1 LYFYDL
7 KGTVMRHVISVILQN
22 EVGALTRMTGLF
34 STRGYN
40 IESLNVAPT
49 DDANLS
55 RVTLVITGSDEAIAQ
70 LNSQLSKLVDVVGIN
85 DMTLG
90 AHFER
95 ELLIIKIKP
104 NKDPKEE
111 IFLVIEEYKA
121 EILDNSI
128 NSFTIQLTGAREI
141 IDNFVDKVTVLGD
154 VQALARSGS
163 VAVSKGEI
171 ILSSYANQNL
181 SS

>member
-1 LYFYDL
+1 
-7 KGTVMRHVISVILQN
+7 MRHVISVILQN

-49 DDANLS
+49 DDVNLS

-90 AHFER
+90 EHFER
-95 ELLIIKIKP
+95 ELLIIKIKLTQKTEEEVFATI
-104 NKDPKEE
+104 KDRN
-111 IFLVIEEYKA
+111 A
-121 EILDNSI
+121 EILDDSLD
-128 NSFTIQLTGAREI
+128 SFTVQLTGAREV
-141 IDNFVDKVTVLGD
+141 IDNFINKMTILGH

-163 VAVSKGEI
+163 VSVTKGEI

>member
-1 LYFYDL
+1 
-7 KGTVMRHVISVILQN
+7 MRHVISVILQN

-49 DDANLS
+49 DDVNLS
-55 RVTLVITGSDEAIAQ
+55 RVTLVIEGSDEAIAQ

-95 ELLIIKIKP
+95 ELLIIKIKL
-104 NKDPKEE
+104 NKDSMEE
-111 IFLVIEEYKA
+111 LLAVIDSYSA
-121 EILDNSI
+121 EILDDSM

-141 IDNFVDKVTVLGD
+141 IDDFVGKIPLLGD
-154 VQALARSGS
+154 VHADRKS
-163 VAVSKGEI
+163 VV
-171 ILSSYANQNL
+171 
-181 SS
+181 

>member
-1 LYFYDL
+1 
-7 KGTVMRHVISVILQN
+7 MRHVISVILQN

-49 DDANLS
+49 DDVNLS
-55 RVTLVITGSDEAIAQ
+55 RVTLVIEGSDEAIAQ

-104 NKDPKEE
+104 NKDSMEE
-111 IFLVIEEYKA
+111 LLAVIDSYSA
-121 EILDNSI
+121 EILDDSM

-141 IDNFVDKVTVLGD
+141 IDDFVGKIPLLGD
-154 VQALARSGS
+154 VHALARSGS
-163 VAVSKGEI
+163 VAVTKGEI
-171 ILSSYANQNL
+171 TLSSYAKQNL

>member
-1 LYFYDL
+1 
-7 KGTVMRHVISVILQN
+7 MRHVISVILQN

-49 DDANLS
+49 DDVNLS
-55 RVTLVITGSDEAIAQ
+55 RVTLVIEGSDEAIAQ

-104 NKDPKEE
+104 NKDSMEE
-111 IFLVIEEYKA
+111 LLAVIDSYTA
-121 EILDNSI
+121 EILDDPM

-141 IDNFVDKVTVLGD
+141 IDDFVVKIPLLGD
-154 VQALARSGS
+154 VHALARSGS
-163 VAVSKGEI
+163 VAVTKGEI
-171 ILSSYANQNL
+171 TLSSYAKQNL